1 MPAGKLLKK
10 EMESFKEALIE
21 RRNMLVGDE
30 ASVKHS
36 SMSDHHSDTRLPDDS
51 ADKSAEAYDIDF
63 AFSRMESAEEEIK
76 LIDEALQ
83 RIVTKEYGTCVECD
97 STIPK
102 KRLKALPY
110 AKRCVPCKERFEIN
124 GELVED

>member
-10 EMESFKEALIE
+10 ELGTFKEALLE
-21 RRNMLVGDE
+21 RRYMLVGDE
-30 ASVKHS
+30 ASVHSS
-36 SMSDHHSDTRLPDDS
+36 SMSDHHSDTRLPDDQ
-51 ADKSAEAYDIDF
+51 ADKSAEAYDTDF
-63 AFSRMESAEEEIK
+63 AFARMESAEEEIK
-76 LIDEALQ
+76 LIDEALN
-83 RIVTKEYGTCVECD
+83 RIESKKYGTCVECD

-110 AKRCVPCKERFEIN
+110 AKRCVPCKERYEVN

>member
-10 EMESFKEALIE
+10 ELDDFKVALID
-21 RRNMLVGDE
+21 RRQMLVGDE
-30 ASVKHS
+30 ASVHHS
-36 SMSDHHSDTRLPDDS
+36 SMSDHHTDTRLPDDQ
-51 ADKSAEAYDIDF
+51 ADRSAEAYDMDF
-63 AFSRMESAEEEIK
+63 AFSRMESTEEEIK
-76 LIDEALQ
+76 LIDEALL
-83 RIVTKEYGTCVECD
+83 RIDNKKYGTCVECD